1 MLLYRIVDTNG
12 LNEEWRDTAPAA
24 DSVAAQ
30 RLGITSGETESL
42 RRRITV
48 DPVVIRREGSRW
60 RSRTVWNLRSGE
72 RAVRI
77 YEMLKVDEAAYDH

>member
-1 MLLYRIVDTNG
+1 MLLYRIVDANG
-12 LNEEWRDTAPAA
+12 LNEEWRDSAPAA
-24 DSVAAQ
+24 DAVAAQ
-30 RLGITSGETESL
+30 RLAITSGDAESA

-48 DPVVIRREGSRW
+48 DPVVIRRDGSRW
-60 RSRTVWNLRSGE
+60 RSRTVWSLRSGD